1 MLLLKL
7 ISNPAGRPESRP
19 CADADREGAAPVRRM
34 SRRAAVWALLA
45 LLGGWSFVPVVRSA
59 EEFPEYQLKAAFLYN
74 FARFVTWPTNAPVD
88 TATPVTIG
96 ILGTDPFGS
105 LLRDT
110 VQGKTVNGRKIVVTQ
125 LARDEKPTGCQ
136 ILFISRSERDRIP
149 AILDS
154 VKGQSIL
161 TVSEVDQ
168 FAQGGGMINLIVVAQ
183 SVRFEINLQAIER
196 VGLQVSSK
204 LVGLGVRV
212 KPATEGEGR

>member
-1 MLLLKL
+1 MLPQKQTLA
-7 ISNPAGRPESRP
+7 SAGR
-19 CADADREGAAPVRRM
+19 RM
-34 SRRAAVWALLA
+34 TRRAALWALLA
-45 LLGGWSFVPVVRSA
+45 LFGGLSSLPSARSA

-88 TATPVTIG
+88 TNSPVTIG

-125 LARDEKPTGCQ
+125 LARDERPTGCQ
-136 ILFISRSERDRIP
+136 ILFISRSEKDRIP
-149 AILDS
+149 SILES

-168 FAQGGGMINLIVVAQ
+168 FAQVGGMINLIVVSQ

-212 KPATEGEGR
+212 KPTTEGEGR

>member
-1 MLLLKL
+1 MLLPKQILA
-7 ISNPAGRPESRP
+7 NAGR
-19 CADADREGAAPVRRM
+19 RM
-34 SRRAAVWALLA
+34 TRRAGLWTLLA
-45 LLGGWSFVPVVRSA
+45 LLGALSGLPSARSA

-88 TATPVTIG
+88 TTTPVTIG
-96 ILGTDPFGS
+96 ILGTDPFGP

-125 LARDEKPTGCQ
+125 LARDEKPTGCH
-136 ILFISRSERDRIP
+136 ILFISRSEKERIP
-149 AILDS
+149 SILES
-154 VKGQSIL
+154 VKGQSVL

-168 FAQGGGMINLIVVAQ
+168 FAQGGGMINLIVVSQ

-212 KPATEGEGR
+212 KPTAEGEGR